1 MVGRYKIMKRIII
14 ITICCLLFI
23 VGCTNKSNNDY
34 SNNNVVNDSTI
45 ENNED
50 GENVIKVI
58 ISDKTYTLNLENNK
72 TVEEF
77 INLLP
82 KEFTM
87 NELNGNEKYVNMNDS
102 LTTNSY
108 KAKHIEKGDVML
120 YGDNCLVIFYK
131 SFDTPYQYTKIGH
144 IDNLDDLG
152 NGSIKVKFEK

>member
-1 MVGRYKIMKRIII
+1 MRKILL
-14 ITICCLLFI
+14 ITICSLLLI
-23 VGCTNKSNNDY
+23 TGCSNKSDDT
-34 SNNNVVNDSTI
+34 NNNEANNSTNEVI
-45 ENNED
+45 ETKESDVKVSN
-50 GENVIKVI
+50 IKVI

-152 NGSIKVKFEK
+152 NGSIKAKFEK

>member
-1 MVGRYKIMKRIII
+1 MRKILL
-14 ITICCLLFI
+14 ITICSLLLI
-23 VGCTNKSNNDY
+23 TGCSNKSDDT
-34 SNNNVVNDSTI
+34 NNNEANNFTNEVI
-45 ENNED
+45 ETKESDVKVSN
-50 GENVIKVI
+50 IKVI

-120 YGDNCLVIFYK
+120 YGDNCLVIFYE
-131 SFDTPYQYTKIGH
+131 SFDTSYSYTKIGH
-144 IDNLDDLG
+144 INNLPDLG
-152 NGSIKVKFEK
+152 EGNIKIKFEK

>member
-1 MVGRYKIMKRIII
+1 MRKILL
-14 ITICCLLFI
+14 ITICSLLLI
-23 VGCTNKSNNDY
+23 TGCSNKSDDT
-34 SNNNVVNDSTI
+34 NNNEANNST
-45 ENNED
+45 NEVIKTKESD
-50 GENVIKVI
+50 VKVSNIKVI

-152 NGSIKVKFEK
+152 NGSIKAKFEK

>member
-1 MVGRYKIMKRIII
+1 MRKILL
-14 ITICCLLFI
+14 ITICSLLLI
-23 VGCTNKSNNDY
+23 TGCSNKSDDT
-34 SNNNVVNDSTI
+34 NNNEANNSTNEVI
-45 ENNED
+45 ETKKSDVKVSN
-50 GENVIKVI
+50 IKVI

-152 NGSIKVKFEK
+152 NGSIKAKFEK

>member
-1 MVGRYKIMKRIII
+1 MRKILL
-14 ITICCLLFI
+14 ITIFSLLLI
-23 VGCTNKSNNDY
+23 TGCSNKSDDT
-34 SNNNVVNDSTI
+34 NNNEANNSTNEVI
-45 ENNED
+45 ETKKSDVKVSN
-50 GENVIKVI
+50 IKVI

-152 NGSIKVKFEK
+152 NGSIKAKFEK

>member
-1 MVGRYKIMKRIII
+1 MRKILL
-14 ITICCLLFI
+14 ITICSLLLI
-23 VGCTNKSNNDY
+23 TGCSNKSDDT
-34 SNNNVVNDSTI
+34 NNNEANNSTNEVI
-45 ENNED
+45 ETKKSDVKVSN
-50 GENVIKVI
+50 IKVI

-120 YGDNCLVIFYK
+120 YGDNCLVLFYK
-131 SFDTPYQYTKIGH
+131 SFDTNYSYTKIGH

-152 NGSIKVKFEK
+152 NGSIKAKFEK